1 MKINILPTVV
11 FKEINDRTREF
22 FDLLADLGDIVGVPR
37 TITSANDGEHHG
49 SAVPGQPS
57 NSLHYKNMAWDS
69 RSHDLT
75 EREKMAVI
83 DYAKKSLG
91 PDWDF
96 ILECPGKANEHFH
109 AEYDPK

>member
-1 MKINILPTVV
+1 MKILILPTVV
-11 FKEINDRTREF
+11 FKEINDATREF

-37 TITSANDGEHHG
+37 TITSANDGNHRG
-49 SAVPGQPS
+49 SAAPGQPS
-57 NSLHYKNMAWDS
+57 NSRHYKNLAWDS

-83 DYAKKSLG
+83 DFSRKSLG

-96 ILECPGKANEHFH
+96 ILENAGTENEHFH
-109 AEYDPK
+109 CEYDPK